1 MKRMQM
7 QPSGLTEML
16 ERECPTCGE
25 GVSVFAKTCPHC
37 GAPNRA
43 WLLGA
48 AIVGALAL
56 LVVCVVAALVMALG
70 SRSVPT
76 ADAPDAP
83 AGERIE
89 QKAAEDFAWL
99 TTAMSECDMQ
109 ARDDLDTLYFLVL
122 PLASLAN
129 DDAQWREKSIIDIG
143 NAILLRS
150 DDALEGL
157 RSGAL
162 RLYSGQYDF
171 RVLDVTTDMTYKW
184 KTASGVSKVSAPH
197 ASAITQFKLQFQTPG
212 ASGDA
217 QWGDPFNRREGT
229 CYWVNAIV
237 GN

>member
-1 MKRMQM
+1 M
-7 QPSGLTEML
+7 QPLTEML

-37 GAPNRA
+37 GVPNRA
-43 WLLGA
+43 RMLGP

-56 LVVCVVAALVMALG
+56 LVVCVAAALVMALG

-76 ADAPDAP
+76 AGAPDAG

-89 QKAAEDFAWL
+89 QNASEDFAWL
-99 TTAMSECDMQ
+99 TTAMSECDTQ
-109 ARDDLDTLYFLVL
+109 ARRDLRTLYFLLL
-122 PLASLAN
+122 PLASPAN
-129 DDAQWREKSIIDIG
+129 DTQWREKSIDIG

-150 DDALEGL
+150 DDALQGL

-162 RLYSGQYDF
+162 RLYSGPYDF
-171 RVLDVTTDMTYKW
+171 RVLDVTTNTTYEW
-184 KTASGVSKVSAPH
+184 KTATGVTKVSAPD
-197 ASAITQFKLQFQTPG
+197 ASAIRQFKLQFQTRGG
-212 ASGDA
+212 AGEG
-217 QWGDPFNRREGT
+217 QWGDPLNRQDGT